1 MQTFPFTTAI
11 PHQFNNFHE
20 IPWSAPEIIK
30 VERTNMSISARIR
43 ANRNNAKKSTGPR
56 TDAGKAAVAQNARRH
71 GLSGAF
77 ALLPH
82 EDPAEFQDLLDDYRA
97 EFKPA
102 SVDEDFLV
110 EQMAQ
115 SRWTLAR
122 ARRLEAHTLNCLAGI
137 VPDRDDPDAIIARNL
152 LNRNGGGPS
161 GFQRYAAA
169 AERSYYRARRELQQA
184 RSRELRNKANEA
196 QAWLRNE
203 VRETVPPDPIQPEP
217 AALDDF
223 NPDWP
228 PVPSATV
235 VDDPVASEP
244 DAVLRR

>member
-1 MQTFPFTTAI
+1 
-11 PHQFNNFHE
+11 
-20 IPWSAPEIIK
+20 
-30 VERTNMSISARIR
+30 MSISARTR

-56 TDAGKAAVAQNARRH
+56 TDAGKAAVARNAVRH
-71 GLSGAF
+71 GLSGSF

-82 EDPAEFQDLLDDYRA
+82 EDPAEFQNLLDDYRA

-122 ARRLEAHTLNCLAGI
+122 ARRLEAQTLNCLAGI
-137 VPDRDDPDAIIARNL
+137 VPDPNDPDLIIARNL
-152 LNRNGGGPS
+152 LNRTGGGPA

-196 QAWLRNE
+196 QVWLRNE
-203 VRETVPPDPIQPEP
+203 VRETVLPGPIPPEP
-217 AALDDF
+217 AAFDDSHSE
-223 NPDWP
+223 WP
-228 PVPSATV
+228 PVRPTTV
-235 VDDPVASEP
+235 LDDPSVPTP
-244 DAVLRR
+244 DPVLRR